1 MTALCPVTPAWLR
14 RLALKRSA
22 LECLCVRPT
31 CSWSAGPAYWMS
43 QNLLGVK
50 PATAG
55 FGQVEIKP
63 MLTESLPSVA
73 GTVPSVLGAFEVSFD
88 LHKREAN
95 LSLPAGMLSA
105 RLELGLLPLQPAPLN
120 GSVRINGG
128 LLPPDSSTRIIVA
141 DQSTSTSSS
150 SSRLIIEGLT
160 SGNHRI
166 TWALAPKQLEGA
178 HSNELATPAYPTPRY
193 PSSFLRRDDTTQGN
207 WKGRYGSAGY
217 LFFTQPPPPPPPPP
231 GPPPTPPG
239 SAATCAV
246 VGEAQ
251 PNSTNMKPLVR
262 SSR

>member
-1 MTALCPVTPAWLR
+1 
-14 RLALKRSA
+14 
-22 LECLCVRPT
+22 
-31 CSWSAGPAYWMS
+31 
-43 QNLLGVK
+43 
-50 PATAG
+50 
-55 FGQVEIKP
+55 

-88 LHKREAN
+88 LHQREAN

-141 DQSTSTSSS
+141 DQSTSTTT

-178 HSNELATPAYPTPRY
+178 RSNELATPAYPTPRY

-239 SAATCAV
+239 SATTCAV